1 MMAVATCL
9 MLVFAPIGLLPNGGF
24 EDGGAMPDGWTLES
38 ATGQAEAGRA
48 TDAAA
53 GGSAFARV
61 TRADEGQADLRPATG
76 FAALTPGRAYLL
88 TAYVRAT
95 NVADGSHSVELQWFS
110 GGGFIGRDIAQ
121 ARVDSHWVIV
131 GIGPLVPPVGATRVI
146 VLLRCYKPGTYDFD
160 DVRLTEVPDMPQSLL
175 VNPGF
180 ESDSDGD
187 GVPDGWTPSDQ
198 GATVDTEV
206 VASGQL
212 SARLSRASADA
223 PAASWRQQGVAVDPG
238 RRYELS
244 AATRCDSFGREL
256 RIAIEWARGAEV
268 LKTDEY
274 RDQTFEAWQRKRLA
288 AVCPPEAD
296 RARIVLELVSDG
308 TVWFDDVALSPQD
321 VLAEVTLDILSPN
334 PRGLLR
340 RGIDPETLEYE
351 CRAASVV
358 DGTHCRVTMADEGGA
373 ERHAEEF
380 ALPSDARR
388 VSAPTAELRL
398 GRYVLRAEVLSPE
411 GDALA
416 SDVAYVDILPA
427 DARGVFF
434 RDDHVAVVN
443 GAPWFPIGLTSISP
457 TDDEAAGL
465 AEAGFNLLI
474 TGVVSQGTPEE
485 MRRVLDRAAEL
496 GIYAMEWNNA
506 WVYPPGG
513 TPPDARE
520 AALRKMAEN
529 SGDHPA
535 FLGLMCDE
543 AIWNG
548 VPLSDVQHAYRT
560 MRQLMPTR
568 LFWQNQAPRNTIADL
583 ARYCRAADVSGM
595 DIYPVDMPEHSD
607 LPNKTL
613 SVVGDEVRKNI
624 ATVGGRKPIWA
635 ILQGFGWNVW
645 SEDASA
651 HKRAPTWDETRFMA
665 YDAIVSGATG
675 VIYWGASYEKRHTDI
690 WSFLRRMA
698 SELRELTPM
707 LVSSERVDIPAT
719 GGVLTMGRMVDG
731 RLWVIAV
738 NESPE
743 ALTAELTLPD
753 GTRPLARWK
762 EDGPPPAIEGTL
774 LKDELAPFGV
784 HVYR

>member
-1 MMAVATCL
+1 MPTLATCL
-9 MLVFAPIGLLPNGGF
+9 MLVSAPIGLLPNGGF
-24 EDGGAMPDGWTLES
+24 EEGGAMPDGWTLES
-38 ATGQAEAGRA
+38 AGGQATAERA
-48 TDAAA
+48 TGDASE
-53 GGSAFARV
+53 GSAFARM
-61 TRADEGQADLRPATG
+61 TRADDGQADLRPATG
-76 FAALTPGRAYLL
+76 YVQLTTGRAYLL
-88 TAYVRAT
+88 TAYVRAS

-110 GGGFIGRDIAQ
+110 GGGFIGRDVAQ
-121 ARVDSHWVIV
+121 ARVGGRWVTV
-131 GIGPLVPPVGATRVI
+131 GVGPLLPPAGATRVI
-146 VLLRCYKPGTYDFD
+146 VLLRSHKAGTYDFD
-160 DVRLTEVPDMPQSLL
+160 DVRLTEVPDMPQCLL
-175 VNPGF
+175 LNPGF
-180 ESDSDGD
+180 ESDADGD

-198 GATVDTEV
+198 GAAVDTGV
-206 VASGQL
+206 VASGQH
-212 SARLSRASADA
+212 SARLSREAADA
-223 PAASWRQQGVAVDPG
+223 PAAAWRQQGVAVDAG

-256 RIAIEWARGAEV
+256 RIAIEWSRGGEV

-274 RDQTFEAWQRKRLA
+274 RDQTLEAWQRKRLA

-296 RARIVLELVSDG
+296 RASIILELVSEG

-321 VLAEVTLDILSPN
+321 VLAEVTLDIASPN

-340 RGIDPETLEYE
+340 RGLDADNVECA
-351 CRAASVV
+351 CRATSAVE
-358 DGTHCRVTMADEGGA
+358 GARCRVTMIDEAGA
-373 ERHAEEF
+373 ERHEEQF

-388 VSAPTAELRL
+388 LSVPTAAMPL
-398 GRYVLRAEVLSPE
+398 GRYLLRADVLSPE
-411 GDALA
+411 GEALA
-416 SDVAYVDILPA
+416 SDVAYMDVLPA
-427 DARGVFF
+427 DAKGVFF
-434 RDDHVAVVN
+434 RGDHVAVVN

-474 TGVVSQGTPEE
+474 TGVVSQGTSEE
-485 MRRVLDRAAEL
+485 MRRVLDRAAQL
-496 GIYAMEWNNA
+496 GIYAMEWDNA

-529 SGDHPA
+529 AGDHPA
-535 FLGLMCDE
+535 FIGLMCDE

-583 ARYCRAADVSGM
+583 ARYCRNADVSGM

-624 ATVGGRKPIWA
+624 ATVEGRKPIWA

-645 SEDASA
+645 SEDTSA

-675 VIYWGASYEKRHTDI
+675 VIYWGASYEKRDTPI

-719 GGVLTMGRMVDG
+719 GGVLTMGRMVEG
-731 RLWVIAV
+731 KIWVIAV
-738 NESPE
+738 NESSSPL
-743 ALTAELTLPD
+743 AAELTLPE
-753 GTRPLARWK
+753 GTGPLARWK
-762 EDGPPPAIEGTL
+762 EDGPGPAVDGTL
-774 LKDELAPFGV
+774 LRDEFAPFGL